1 MNDNSFDLLFKKA
14 KKIRTNL
21 LLYTEK
27 CIKDNKKKEKSNE
40 IYNLNN
46 QTIFQEG
53 SIEVSFQEFYV
64 EKNVQIFTQQLEN
77 KENKLV
83 SNISSM
89 SFFHTSEKSLCI
101 FPSLSTA
108 DKSTTKKK
116 NDIKKKGDNNI
127 KFLKQKSKTETEKLF
142 LFNIGKNRFPIY
154 YENVNKNIN
163 TFNGN
168 LSYDYKK
175 HNTIG
180 KKYLKQ
186 LSKFLGVIIH
196 KKKRIDKKSLT
207 KRHFK
212 KFKTR
217 KYD

>member
-1 MNDNSFDLLFKKA
+1 M
-14 KKIRTNL
+14 
-21 LLYTEK
+21 
-27 CIKDNKKKEKSNE
+27 
-40 IYNLNN
+40 
-46 QTIFQEG
+46 
-53 SIEVSFQEFYV
+53 
-64 EKNVQIFTQQLEN
+64 
-77 KENKLV
+77 
-83 SNISSM
+83 
-89 SFFHTSEKSLCI
+89 
-101 FPSLSTA
+101 
-108 DKSTTKKK
+108 
-116 NDIKKKGDNNI
+116 
-127 KFLKQKSKTETEKLF
+127 F

>member
-1 MNDNSFDLLFKKA
+1 M
-14 KKIRTNL
+14 
-21 LLYTEK
+21 
-27 CIKDNKKKEKSNE
+27 
-40 IYNLNN
+40 
-46 QTIFQEG
+46 
-53 SIEVSFQEFYV
+53 
-64 EKNVQIFTQQLEN
+64 
-77 KENKLV
+77 
-83 SNISSM
+83 
-89 SFFHTSEKSLCI
+89 
-101 FPSLSTA
+101 
-108 DKSTTKKK
+108 
-116 NDIKKKGDNNI
+116 
-127 KFLKQKSKTETEKLF
+127 F
-142 LFNIGKNRFPIY
+142 LFDISKNKFPIY

-196 KKKRIDKKSLT
+196 KKKRIDKKALT

-212 KFKTR
+212 KYKTR